1 MPFLA
6 LVLWTLFAA
15 VSPQSDG
22 DSTPHASTFAG
33 SGVLGARDGPAAD
46 ASFVLPTAVAT
57 DGRGRVFVADGG
69 ANRVCVVEGG
79 RVRTLAGARSAGY
92 ADGPGPTARF
102 DFPAGIAAAADGT
115 VFVADA
121 NNHLIRRIATDGM
134 VSTYAGS
141 PTAGVADAKGAAAR
155 FERPMQLALERDGSL
170 LVADPLSGLRRI
182 APDGTV
188 STIVLGES
196 PTDHV
201 YGVAV
206 NARGAGETIAVADA
220 KGLLVLRQDGRKERF
235 FAPDDRATSSLSGGP
250 NDASGVITEGRELI
264 GFPYAVAVLDPDHV
278 FYTDIR
284 TNTVRLI
291 DTAFRSVRVVAGAN
305 VIDGSGDTGGFADG
319 PGAAARLDAPFG
331 VALDGDGTLYVAD
344 GANRRVRRIADP
356 GPGREPAIAGYDP
369 LPLDQLGGSGRRVV
383 VTGNSVTWSH
393 TQWSDS
399 MQGIIEARLQ
409 HRDPAARIV
418 AVTAPG
424 APTIAAFRD
433 ELDNLS
439 DAGHIRAA
447 VVFLSVINVMG
458 EFKYSAPG
466 DVTRHEDVW
475 RPRWIASLR
484 GLNDDLTKRGVVLI
498 LAVHPMPFEL
508 SSGETAWE
516 RYHIADEIRDD
527 ASGGLAVRAAVAA
540 SHVRYVDLWNPAYR
554 VEASRE
560 HAALFGSADMH
571 LSKAGRAL
579 FAQAIGDDLEARP
592 PF

>member
-6 LVLWTLFAA
+6 LVLSTALAA

-22 DSTPHASTFAG
+22 DSAPRASTFAG
-33 SGVLGARDGPAAD
+33 SGALGAQDGPASD

-57 DGRGRVFVADGG
+57 DAHGRVFVADGG

-79 RVRTLAGARSAGY
+79 RVRTLAGAAASGY
-92 ADGPGPTARF
+92 ANGPGPAARF
-102 DFPAGIAAAADGT
+102 DFPDGIAAAADGT

-121 NNHLIRRIATDGM
+121 NNHVVRRISADGM

-141 PTAGVADAKGAAAR
+141 PVAGVADAKGAAAR

-188 STIVLGES
+188 STIVLGEA

-206 NARGAGETIAVADA
+206 NTRGLGETIVVADA

-235 FAPDDRATSSLSGGP
+235 FAPDDRATSSLSSGP

-284 TNTVRLI
+284 TNTVRLV

-319 PGAAARLDAPFG
+319 PGAAARVDAPFG

-344 GANRRVRRIADP
+344 GANRRVRRIGDP
-356 GPGREPAIAGYDP
+356 GPGREAAIAGYDA
-369 LPLDQLGGSGRRVV
+369 LPLEQLGGAGPRIV
-383 VTGNSVTWSH
+383 VTGNSITWSH

-399 MQGIIEARLQ
+399 MPGIIEARLRR
-409 HRDPAARIV
+409 RDPASRVV
-418 AVTAPG
+418 AVVAPG
-424 APTIAAFRD
+424 APTIASLRD
-433 ELDNLS
+433 ELDTLS
-439 DAGHIRAA
+439 AAGHVRAA
-447 VVFLSVINVMG
+447 VVFISVINVMG
-458 EFKYSAPG
+458 EFGYALPS
-466 DVTRHEDVW
+466 DVARHEDVW
-475 RPRWIASLR
+475 RARWTASLR
-484 GLNDDLTKRGVVLI
+484 GLNDDLAKHGVVLI
-498 LAVHPMPFEL
+498 LAVHPMPFDL
-508 SSGETAWE
+508 TSAETAWE
-516 RYHIADEIRDD
+516 RYHIGGDVRDES
-527 ASGGLAVRAAVAA
+527 AGGLAVRDAVAA
-540 SHVRYVDLWNPAYR
+540 SHLRYVDLWKAAGGA
-554 VEASRE
+554 EAARE
-560 HAALFGSADMH
+560 HAALFGSADAH
-571 LSKAGRAL
+571 LTKAGRAL
-579 FAQAIGDDLEARP
+579 FAQAIGDDLDARP